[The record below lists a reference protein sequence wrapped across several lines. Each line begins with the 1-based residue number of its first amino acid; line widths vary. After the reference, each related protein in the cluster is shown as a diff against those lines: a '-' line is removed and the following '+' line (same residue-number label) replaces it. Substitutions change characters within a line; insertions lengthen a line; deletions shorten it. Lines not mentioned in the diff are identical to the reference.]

1 MQTLQPWR
9 EQVSEITVKI
19 NMKLKEFKETQMI
32 VASLLD
38 EQLTAELITATRES
52 IDQMTQDLATLMVS
66 YMKINTK
73 IWNIV
78 QQTKDDEDGL
88 GMSHK

>member
-1 MQTLQPWR
+1 M
-9 EQVSEITVKI
+9 
-19 NMKLKEFKETQMI
+19 TQAI
-32 VASLLD
+32 VANLLD
-38 EQLTAELITATRES
+38 EQPTAKLITATRES
-52 IDQMTQDLATLMVS
+52 VDQMTQDLATLMVS